1 MMRALIVLAMSVFL
15 AGSAAAHTRSQ
26 SASDWTVEG
35 AHLSGSF
42 SIDARRATLLYGLND
57 EEGVD
62 LEAALVDHLSQSVE
76 ISQEGATCAP
86 DGAPVPQA
94 AAAGYLR
101 VHLAFTCPGD
111 ILEGGADMNMGAFFD
126 LSAAHLHIIRVRSGE
141 GLILEQ
147 VLSGVGHQ
155 IHLGGAEVLVSGGQ
169 RLYSFVRTGVIHVLS
184 GWDHL
189 AFLAAL
195 LLLAGRLK
203 PIIVTITGFTVGHS
217 LTMALVALGVLRPY
231 GIAVEVLIGFSIAY
245 AAMEAGARGLFHRDR
260 IYLWVGVAL
269 FGACAALLALCLGQ
283 IWPPVLA
290 VLAASWFVAS
300 QAPMRGAGGGQ
311 GWSWRAPALA
321 GLFGLAHGAGFA
333 GALLEYDLHGPGLLW
348 SLFGFNVGVELGQLF
363 AVVVILL
370 GVTAFGRLMTG
381 DVGSYRVP
389 IAAGLFGL
397 GVFWTISRLVLV
409 G

>member
-1 MMRALIVLAMSVFL
+1 MMRVLIVLLVAVFL
-15 AGSAAAHTRSQ
+15 TGGATAHTRSQ
-26 SASDWTVEG
+26 SASDWQIDG
-35 AHLSGSF
+35 FHLSGSF
-42 SIDARRATLLYGLND
+42 SIDARRATLLYGLGE

-62 LEAALVDHLSQSVE
+62 LEAALINHLSHSVQ
-76 ISQEGATCAP
+76 ITQGDSPCVA
-86 DGAPVPQA
+86 DGPPAPQA

-101 VHLAFTCPGD
+101 AYLGFTCPED
-111 ILEGGADMNMGAFFD
+111 ILETGADMNMGAFFD
-126 LSAAHLHIIRVRSGE
+126 LSATHLHIIRVRSDE
-141 GLILEQ
+141 ELILER

-155 IHLGGAEVLVSGGQ
+155 VHLGGAEVLVSGGQ
-169 RLYSFVRTGVIHVLS
+169 RLYSFVRTGVSHVLS

-245 AAMEAGARGLFHRDR
+245 AAMEAGARGLLHRDR

-269 FGACAALLALCLGQ
+269 VGALTALLALRLGQ
-283 IWPPVLA
+283 NWPPVLA
-290 VLAASWFVAS
+290 ILAASWFVAS
-300 QAPMRGAGGGQ
+300 QAPMRGAGSGQ

-321 GLFGLAHGAGFA
+321 ALFGLAHGAGFA
-333 GALLEYDLHGPGLLW
+333 GALLEYDLGGSGLLW
-348 SLFGFNVGVELGQLF
+348 SLFGFNLGVELGQLF
-363 AVVVILL
+363 AVCLILVAVGAVQRL
-370 GVTAFGRLMTG
+370 TAG
-381 DVGSYRVP
+381 DLRVYRVP
-389 IAAGLFGL
+389 VAAGLFGL

-409 G
+409 A

>member
-1 MMRALIVLAMSVFL
+1 MMRALVVLVVSVFMV
-15 AGSAAAHTRSQ
+15 GSAAAHTRSQ
-26 SASDWTVEG
+26 SASDWAVDGTQISG
-35 AHLSGSF
+35 AF
-42 SIDARRATLLYGLND
+42 SIDARRATLLYGLSE

-62 LEAALVDHLSQSVE
+62 LEAALVDHLSQSVQ
-76 ISQEGATCAP
+76 ITQGDVSCVP
-86 DGAPVPQA
+86 DGPPAPQA

-101 VHLAFTCPGD
+101 IHLAFTCPAD
-111 ILEGGADMNMGAFFD
+111 ILDNGADMNMGAFFD

-141 GLILEQ
+141 ELILER
-147 VLSGVGHQ
+147 VLSGVSHQ
-155 IHLGGAEVLVSGGQ
+155 VHVGGAEVTVSSGQ
-169 RLYSFVRTGVIHVLS
+169 RLYSFVRTGVSHVLS

-245 AAMEAGARGLFHRDR
+245 AAMEAGARGLLHRDR
-260 IYLWVGVAL
+260 IYIWAGVAL
-269 FGACAALLALCLGQ
+269 LGACAALLALRLGQ
-283 IWPPVLA
+283 SWPPVLA

-300 QAPMRGAGGGQ
+300 QAPLRGADGGQ

-321 GLFGLAHGAGFA
+321 ALFGLAHGAGFA

-348 SLFGFNVGVELGQLF
+348 SLFGFNLGVELGQLF

-370 GVTAFGRLMTG
+370 AVAGMQRLMTG
-381 DVGSYRVP
+381 RLGNLRVP
-389 IAAGLFGL
+389 VAAGLFGL